1 MQYYYIIKDGQIEG
15 RTADRK
21 QAINMIIDF
30 QKLENHYLLKSEYSI
45 IKGEEEEFI
54 KYRKE

>member
-1 MQYYYIIKDGQIEG
+1 MQYYYIIKDGKIEG

-30 QKLENHYLLKSEYSI
+30 QKLENHYLLKSEFSI